1 MTKYPDTNRRWVLA
15 ERPKGE
21 PDENTLRLETA
32 PVPEPK
38 EGEVLLAT
46 EFLSQDPYMRG
57 RMSDAPSYAAP
68 VEIGQPMVG
77 GTVARVVKSNN
88 PHFAEGDRV
97 PVSIGRDVP
106 DRQ

>member
-1 MTKYPDTNRRWVLA
+1 MPQSPDTNRRWVLA

-21 PDENTLRLETA
+21 PNENTLRLETT

-46 EFLSQDPYMRG
+46 EFLSLDPYMRG

-88 PHFAEGDRV
+88 RNSPKATGW
-97 PVSIGRDVP
+97 
-106 DRQ
+106 